1 MHVFFK
7 AFCWRYVQIDFI
19 LLWYLPVIRYSFFSS
34 MLSEYLILFLMNLP
48 VGLSYAT
55 DETTLKNAFSAY
67 GNVLEGYLSNLF

>member
-1 MHVFFK
+1 MHVFK

-19 LLWYLPVIRYSFFSS
+19 LLWYLLVIIRYSFFSS
-34 MLSEYLILFLMNLP
+34 MLFQYLILFLMNLL

-67 GNVLEGYLSNLF
+67 GSVLEGYFSILF